1 MSLLLAD
8 LRCAFRSLRQSLSL
22 LLVAALSLGLA
33 IAVNV
38 TMFAGVDILM
48 LRPLPYPDADRL
60 VQLWSSNPTR
70 GWGESSVSVPDF
82 QDWREQLRTVE
93 VAGYTGASYN
103 LSDPDRPERMLGTM
117 ISPTGLPM
125 LGATLVAG
133 RLFREDEA
141 EPGQDRVVLLSER
154 FWQRRFDADTG
165 VVGTTLILSGDP
177 YFVVGVVREAF
188 MFPNQRQD
196 FWVPLPRDS
205 NTERDARFIEVI
217 GRIRTGQT
225 LSAVDGEVKELARR
239 LETGFPSTNA
249 GMSARANSLYDE
261 LIPTEPRQAATITMV
276 AVGFVLLIACANVA
290 NLLLARGAGR
300 ERELAVRAAMGAG
313 RWRLLRQLMTES
325 MVLAVLGGAIGIL
338 LSIWGLQM
346 FVSVVP
352 PDMLRLDQVRLDS
365 RVLGYALLLTAACGL
380 VSGIAPAL
388 RGTGGDLSG
397 GLRDGGRTGSVGLK
411 HGRLRSSLVM
421 GEIALALVLLISAGL
436 LVKASL
442 GLTRVDLGF
451 DKSNLLMF
459 RMTLVESEYPDT
471 VRTIAVQEQLV
482 AGLGSLPGVVEASAT
497 SILPMAGGTGTY
509 YEVEGRPAATEGERP
524 VAQYRLVMPGYFT
537 TMRSPLVEG
546 RQFSAGD
553 RAGTVPVMLINE
565 TMARRLWPEESAI
578 SKRLVFASGAREI
591 VGVARDTREFG
602 PEDDIPDMMY
612 WPATQRLARGLSFVV
627 RTTGD
632 PLALAE
638 AVRGVAREVA
648 PVQPVY
654 FMQSMEQHVA
664 EEMSGETVMGKLL
677 GVFGGIALLLAVM
690 GVYGVMAYS
699 VSQRTQEMGIRRA
712 LGAQNPDIL
721 KLVIRQGALL
731 TGIGAAIGLALA
743 AAVTRGLATFLYGV
757 SAFDPLI
764 FVGVTVT
771 LASAALAASVIPARR
786 ATTVDPIVALRAE

>member
-338 LSIWGLQM
+338 LSIWGIQM

>member
-699 VSQRTQEMGIRRA
+699 VSQRT
-712 LGAQNPDIL
+712 
-721 KLVIRQGALL
+721 
-731 TGIGAAIGLALA
+731 
-743 AAVTRGLATFLYGV
+743 
-757 SAFDPLI
+757 
-764 FVGVTVT
+764 
-771 LASAALAASVIPARR
+771 
-786 ATTVDPIVALRAE
+786 